1 MPRTLP
7 GPPAT
12 RGDELGFPLIC
23 RRRESTL
30 KQSVH
35 EVVSTEQL
43 CVFLLYDEVL
53 WAHQSLLFRNRM

>member
-12 RGDELGFPLIC
+12 RGDELGFSLIC

-30 KQSVH
+30 KQGVH
-35 EVVSTEQL
+35 EVVQSYS
-43 CVFLLYDEVL
+43 VFLLYDEIF
-53 WAHQSLLFRNRM
+53 WAHQSLLFRSRM